1 VFRWPLQSIA
11 LTLVL
16 AGGLLG
22 LWPGT
27 SLAQPIQAGGIIE
40 EVRVEGTQRIEPE
53 TVRSYMRINPGEL
66 FDPIKI
72 DTSLKSIFATG
83 LFADVTLRR
92 EGDTLVVVV
101 VENPII
107 NRIAFEGNVS
117 LDNETLAA
125 ETTLRP
131 RVVFTRTK
139 VQVDVQRLI
148 EVYRL
153 TGRFAATVEPKVI
166 ELDQNRVDLVFEINE
181 GPVTRVGAI
190 SFIGNRAFSDGRLRE
205 EITTTEAAFWRIF
218 TTADTY
224 DPDRLTFDR
233 DLLRRF
239 YLSRGYADFRVVSAV
254 AELTP
259 DRESFII
266 TFTLDEG
273 ERYTFG
279 EIELTTTLRNLDAE
293 QLRSAITTLEG
304 EWYDASEV
312 EDTIADMTEAA
323 GNLGFAFIDIRAR
336 VERDRENLIIHLTF
350 DILEG
355 PRVFVERIEI
365 EGNLRTLDHVIR
377 REFRLVEGDAF
388 NSAKLRRSR
397 TRIRNLGYFK
407 NVEITNTEGSTPDRT
422 VVTVEVEEQSTGDLT
437 FGAGVSSTEGL
448 VGSVSL
454 RERNLLGA
462 GQDLRTSFTLAGSKS
477 QLDLS
482 FTEPYFL
489 DRNLAAGFDLFRVVQ
504 DQSESS
510 FKSTRVGGGLRA
522 GYNIQEN
529 LRQVW
534 RYTLQQQDIS
544 DIDNDASALV
554 KDDEGTKIES
564 SISETLTYD
573 VRDSRFD
580 PREGY
585 TISNTIKL
593 AGFGGSVKN
602 LRSTLG
608 GGYYVPV
615 LEDLTLAFRGEVGG
629 VVGIGQDT
637 RVSDRFFKGGVS
649 SIRGFEFGGVGPRD
663 KDSDDAVGGK
673 TFYHGTAELV
683 FPVGLP
689 TEFKVRGRLFT
700 DFGADWNVDG
710 PKGGIQDSSSPRL
723 SVGTGISWGSPFGP
737 VVLDFGFALVEE
749 DFDKTE
755 TFSFSFGT
763 RF

>member
-1 VFRWPLQSIA
+1 VFRWPLKSIA

-16 AGGLLG
+16 VGGLLG
-22 LWPGT
+22 LLPGT
-27 SLAQPIQAGGIIE
+27 SVAQPIQAGGIIE

-53 TVRSYMRINPGEL
+53 TVRSYMRIDPGER

-83 LFADVTLRR
+83 LFADVALRR

-148 EVYRL
+148 EIYRL
-153 TGRFAATVEPKVI
+153 TGRFAATVEPKLI

-181 GPVTRVGAI
+181 GPVTRVDAI

-239 YLSRGYADFRVVSAV
+239 YLSRGYADFRVISAV

-259 DRESFII
+259 NRESFIV

-273 ERYTFG
+273 ERYAFG
-279 EIELTTTLRNLDAE
+279 EINLTTSLRNLDAE
-293 QLRSAITTLEG
+293 LLRAAITTLEG
-304 EWYDASEV
+304 EWYDASLV
-312 EDTIADMTEAA
+312 EDSISDMTEAA

-336 VERDRENLIIHLTF
+336 VERDRENRIIDLTY

-397 TRIRNLGYFK
+397 TRVRNLGFFK
-407 NVEITNTEGSTPDRT
+407 NVDISNAEGSTPDRT
-422 VVTVEVEEQSTGDLT
+422 VVTTVVEEQSTGDLT
-437 FGAGVSSTEGL
+437 FGAGVSSTDGL
-448 VGSVSL
+448 VGSISL
-454 RERNLLGA
+454 RERNLLGS
-462 GQDLRTSFTLAGSKS
+462 GQDFTLAGSKS

-504 DQSESS
+504 DQDESS
-510 FKSTRVGGGLRA
+510 FKSTRIGAGLRA
-522 GYNIQEN
+522 GFNIQEN

-544 DIDNDASALV
+544 DVDNDASALV
-554 KDDEGTKIES
+554 KDDEGTKTES

-585 TISNTIKL
+585 SISSTIKL
-593 AGFGGSVKN
+593 AGFGGNVQN

-615 LEDLTLAFRGEVGG
+615 TEDLTLALRGEVGG
-629 VVGIGQDT
+629 VVGLDQDT
-637 RVSDRFFKGGVS
+637 RVSDRFFKGGTN

-663 KDSDDAVGGK
+663 TDSDDAVGGK
-673 TFYHGTAELV
+673 TFYNGTAELA
-683 FPVGLP
+683 FPIGLP
-689 TEFKVRGRLFT
+689 TEFKVRGRIFT
-700 DFGADWNVDG
+700 DFGAAWNVDG
-710 PKGGIQDSSSPRL
+710 PKEGIEDSSSPRL

-737 VVLDFGFALVEE
+737 VVLDFGFALVEQ